1 MKRKVLVGLAMIII
15 LALSGCLD
23 KDNASTPDTLD
34 IKGSDTLVQLVS
46 NMAEAYMLDH
56 PSVEISVTGGGS
68 GTGIASLINNE
79 VDIADSSRPIRSR
92 EIESAASRGVEVW
105 EFVIARDGLTIIVN
119 PSNPLD
125 RLTLDEVGAIY
136 RGEITNWKEVGGEDR
151 EITLYGRQS
160 TSGTY
165 EFMRERVLKADYSPN
180 MLNMEGNKAIVDGV
194 KNDLSGIGY
203 IGIGYL
209 TDEIKALKLAEDDR
223 SKYVS
228 PLDENLIEDG
238 TYPLTRPLYQYTNG
252 MPEVNT
258 LPYSFLRFELSDE
271 GLEIVRNA
279 GYYPPNPEDKMNN
292 DEKFRLIED

>member
-1 MKRKVLVGLAMIII
+1 MIII
-15 LALSGCLD
+15 VALSGCLD
-23 KDNASTPDTLD
+23 KDNASSPDTLD

-56 PSVEISVTGGGS
+56 PSAEISVTGGGS

-79 VDIADSSRPIRSR
+79 VDIADSSRAIRGH
-92 EIESAASRGVEVW
+92 EIESTASKGVEVW

-136 RGEITNWKEVGGEDR
+136 RGEITNWEEVGGEDR

-165 EFMRERVLKADYSPN
+165 EFVRDSLLKADYSPK

-209 TDEIKALKLAEDDR
+209 TDEIKTLNLAEDEESR
-223 SKYVS
+223 YVS
-228 PLDENLIEDG
+228 PLDEGVIEDG

-252 MPEVNT
+252 MPGVDT
-258 LPYSFLRFELSDE
+258 LTYGFLRFELSEE
-271 GLEIVRNA
+271 GEDIIKNA
-279 GYYPPNPEDKMNN
+279 GYYPPNQADKTNN
-292 DEKFRLIED
+292 NEKFEMIGG